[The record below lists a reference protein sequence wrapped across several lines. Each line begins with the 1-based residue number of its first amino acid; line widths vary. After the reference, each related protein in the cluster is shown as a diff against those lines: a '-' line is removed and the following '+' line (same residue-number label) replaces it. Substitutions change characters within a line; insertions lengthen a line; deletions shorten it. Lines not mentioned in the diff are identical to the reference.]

1 MAMSAG
7 VLGAQ
12 VEDGAEGS
20 DSLKRRQIL
29 AGASK
34 VFLSQGFNGAS
45 MGEIARV
52 AEVSKGTLYVY
63 FQNKE
68 QLFEACI
75 DEKRRSFLAR
85 VLDFHDDALVEDE
98 LHRFGLELARFVSE
112 PEVIMAIRTVTGIAE
127 QMPELGARFYD
138 NGPGHSARVFAA
150 YLDRKVASGDLAIE
164 DTALAALQFADMCQS
179 NLSRPLLFG
188 VNLSAREREV
198 RAEASVTQAV
208 QTFLAAYCPTGR
220 GKCL

>member
-1 MAMSAG
+1 MSSSTQARP
-7 VLGAQ
+7 
-12 VEDGAEGS
+12 VEEGWDGGE
-20 DSLKRRQIL
+20 SLKRRQIL
-29 AGASK
+29 AGASS
-34 VFLSQGFNGAS
+34 VFMSKGFNGAS

-85 VLDFHDDALVEDE
+85 VLDFHDEAPVEDE
-98 LHRFGLELARFVSE
+98 LRRFGMALARFVAE

-150 YLDRKVASGDLAIE
+150 YLDRKVAAGELAIQN
-164 DTALAALQFADMCQS
+164 TALAALQFADMCQS

-188 VNLSAREREV
+188 VNLSAHEREL

-208 QTFLAAYCPTGR
+208 QTFLATYRHR
-220 GKCL
+220 GADAC